1 MQDSKKIVQIADL
14 IDEKLQKEQELEFYE
29 QELKKLLFRM
39 SMVRQE
45 INITETIIKM
55 IQNNEIPNL
64 AKKFF
69 T

>member
-14 IDEKLQKEQELEFYE
+14 IDEKIQKEQELEFYE

-55 IQNNEIPNL
+55 IQNDEIPNL